1 MKLKL
6 HAVLEADD
14 GPEFDIN
21 IGGVLDTRLVVNPI
35 KDAFGIPVKYL
46 CACIHIYIEYFV
58 LVINGILKSKLT

>member
-1 MKLKL
+1 MKLIL

-21 IGGVLDTRLVVNPI
+21 IGGVLDTRLVVSPI

-46 CACIHIYIEYFV
+46 YTHICIYRRFCSSNKWNIKIQVE
-58 LVINGILKSKLT
+58 